1 MKSLEKSVLIN
12 IVLFIIVS
20 RVILSLIGAFSVELI
35 KIFPFPWHASKNPFL
50 DVWAKWDSA
59 YYTDI
64 ATTGYKNP
72 QNSKFPNVV
81 FFPLYPFFLKV
92 VNFFINNI
100 LISGI
105 LTSNLFLFLST
116 IVLYKLVIFE
126 TKNKILANNTLIFL
140 LIFPTSF
147 FFSAVYP
154 ESLFL
159 FVALSSLYFLKK
171 KKLILTIIF
180 GILTSLTRSI
190 GFLIILPILY
200 YAIKNKFKLK
210 EILSLFLILSGTA
223 SFLLYL
229 FFQFHLTPFDFVKIE
244 EKAWLRR
251 PWYSLENIKE
261 FIGNILKTYQEEEW
275 IKSWKLIY
283 TINFIFLFSSLF
295 LSIYSIKILKDKTY
309 LIYSLTFLFSPVIL
323 GHIISIERFVISI
336 FTIYIALASIKNF
349 WLQNL
354 LKFTSAVFLCILFI
368 MFVNW
373 FAVF

>member
-1 MKSLEKSVLIN
+1 
-12 IVLFIIVS
+12 
-20 RVILSLIGAFSVELI
+20 
-35 KIFPFPWHASKNPFL
+35 
-50 DVWAKWDSA
+50 
-59 YYTDI
+59 
-64 ATTGYKNP
+64 
-72 QNSKFPNVV
+72 
-81 FFPLYPFFLKV
+81 
-92 VNFFINNI
+92 
-100 LISGI
+100 
-105 LTSNLFLFLST
+105 LFLSA
-116 IVLYKLVIFE
+116 IVLYKLIILE
-126 TKNKILANNTLIFL
+126 TKNKTLAKNTLIFL

-159 FVALSSLYFLKK
+159 FCALSSFYFLKK

-180 GILTSLTRSI
+180 GILTTLTRST

-200 YAIKNKFKLK
+200 YVIKNKFKLK
-210 EILSLFLILSGTA
+210 EILLLFLILSGTMA
-223 SFLLYL
+223 FLLYL

-261 FIGNILKTYQEEEW
+261 FIDDILKTYQEEEW

-323 GHIISIERFVISI
+323 GHIISIERFVVSI

-349 WLQNL
+349 WLENL
-354 LKFTSAVFLCILFI
+354 FKFISAIFLCILFI

-373 FAVF
+373 FVVF